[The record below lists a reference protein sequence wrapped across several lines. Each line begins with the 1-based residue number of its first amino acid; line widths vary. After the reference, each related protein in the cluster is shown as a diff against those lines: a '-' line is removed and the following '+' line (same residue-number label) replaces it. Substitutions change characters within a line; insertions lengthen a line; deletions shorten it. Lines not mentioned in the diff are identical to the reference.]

1 MLAPTFILATL
12 ASAALAQNSTSD
24 ASVSPLVGGDMSWII
39 MASALVFLQ
48 IPGLGFFY
56 AGLGESKNSLH
67 TLLGVMLA
75 FCVVCVQWVLFGY
88 SLAFSDTSSSTFIG
102 NFQYAALLN
111 TMTTENS
118 IAGTIPNALLAM
130 YQMMFACITPGLL
143 IGGVAG
149 RMRLLPTMVFVF
161 LWTTIVYDP
170 IAYWSWSSNGWLHS
184 LNVMDYAGGSVV
196 HLSSGVTGFV
206 LALMLGKRVDYGT
219 REYKPHNPMFV
230 YIGTA
235 LLWFGWMGFN
245 GGSALASNQRAV
257 GAAFATNIAAA
268 AGGLTMVG
276 LESLVNKKKFSS
288 IAFCNGVVVALVAIT
303 PGSGFVEP
311 AMGLL
316 FGILPAIVCFYAGK
330 FVHYLRVDDVLD
342 VSACHGVGGAFGM
355 ILTGILA
362 QSNITDL
369 DASITAPAG
378 WISGMWIQVP
388 VQLAGIASVAL
399 WTAVWTAVIVLAVNA
414 IPGLKMR
421 CNSEAEAMGL
431 DAYEVGEDCY
441 PVTYSQVPTIEVSC
455 EKEKSITSEE
465 EFVAK
470 RSEERMLSDA
480 SPHPSCAT
488 LMDGGIVIDCSHTR

>member
-1 MLAPTFILATL
+1 MSKLLALSLL
-12 ASAALAQNSTSD
+12 ASTVMAQNAT
-24 ASVSPLVGGDMSWII
+24 ASPLDNGDMSWVI
-39 MASALVFLQ
+39 MSSALVFLQ

-149 RMRLLPTMVFVF
+149 RMRLLPTIVFVF
-161 LWTTIVYDP
+161 LWTTIVYDF
-170 IAYWSWSSNGWLHS
+170 IAYWNWSSNGWLHS

-196 HLSSGVTGFV
+196 HLSSGVTGLV

-268 AGGLTMVG
+268 SGGLTMMA
-276 LESLVNKKKFSS
+276 LAALVDKKRFSS

-303 PGSGFVEP
+303 PGSGFVQP
-311 AMGLL
+311 V
-316 FGILPAIVCFYAGK
+316 FGIFFGVLPAIVCFYAGK
-330 FVHYLRVDDVLD
+330 FVHHLGVDDVLD
-342 VSACHGVGGAFGM
+342 VSAGHGVGGAFGM
-355 ILTGILA
+355 ILTGIFA
-362 QSNITDL
+362 QHTVTNIDAGSGTPTGWL
-369 DASITAPAG
+369 DGA
-378 WISGMWIQVP
+378 WIQIP
-388 VQLAGIASVAL
+388 IQLAGIASVAL
-399 WTAVWTAVIVLAVNA
+399 WTALCTAAIVLFINM

-421 CNSEAEAMGL
+421 CSKEAELMGL

-441 PVTYSQVPTIEVSC
+441 PVAYSPVATSALPEKCEVVSMVDR
-455 EKEKSITSEE
+455 ESKE
-465 EFVAK
+465 
-470 RSEERMLSDA
+470 LSDA
-480 SPHPSCAT
+480 SPHPSQTT
-488 LMDGGIVIDCSHTR
+488 LAGNGVEIVCSRAPRV